1 MMAGPGFTIGTLAKT
16 AGVGIE
22 TIRFYQRRGLLDE
35 PERPFHGARRYTDH
49 AVQRVRFI
57 KEAQKLGFSLD
68 EVAELLQL
76 DEGMHCREAQEVTLR
91 KLTVIR
97 SRIAALR
104 TMEQTLSDLAERC
117 GHNTGAVSC
126 PIIAALLDGATHS
139 SR

>member
-1 MMAGPGFTIGTLAKT
+1 MAESGFTIGKLAKT
-16 AGVGIE
+16 AGVGVE

-35 PERPFHGARRYTDH
+35 PERPFRGVRRYTDH
-49 AVQRVRFI
+49 AVQRIRFI
-57 KEAQKLGFSLD
+57 KEAQKLGFSLA

-76 DEGMHCREAQEVTLR
+76 DEGMHCHEAQDVTLR

-97 SRIAALR
+97 ARIAALR

-117 GHNTGAVSC
+117 GRNAGAVSC
-126 PIIAALLDGATHS
+126 PIIAALLGGATTS

>member
-1 MMAGPGFTIGTLAKT
+1 MAEPGFTIGTLAKT

-35 PERPFHGARRYTDH
+35 PERPFHGARRYSDH

-68 EVAELLQL
+68 EVAELLKL

-97 SRIAALR
+97 ARIAALR
-104 TMEQTLSDLAERC
+104 NMERILSDLAESCNRD
-117 GHNTGAVSC
+117 GGAVSC
-126 PIIAALLDGATHS
+126 PIITALLDGATQL